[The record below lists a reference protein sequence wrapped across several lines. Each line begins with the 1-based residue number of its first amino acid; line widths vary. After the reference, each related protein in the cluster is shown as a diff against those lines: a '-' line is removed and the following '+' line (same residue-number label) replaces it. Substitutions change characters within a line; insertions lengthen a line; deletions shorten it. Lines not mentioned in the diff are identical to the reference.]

1 MPEIKF
7 HPDVSQE
14 VRTAYPWDEEQ
25 AQGVS
30 DDFLI
35 ELEYSFRLIRETP
48 NTWPAFS
55 ARTRRF
61 LLNKFPFSVIYTP
74 STEVISV
81 LAVIHNRKRPGYW
94 GGERE

>member
-14 VRTAYPWDEEQ
+14 VRTAYPLDEEQ
-25 AQGVS
+25 AKGLG

-35 ELEYSFRLIRETP
+35 ELEYSFRHIRNQP
-48 NTWPAFS
+48 NTWPVFS

-61 LLNKFPFSVIYTP
+61 LLNKFLFSIIYT
-74 STEVISV
+74 SSAEVIFV
-81 LAVIHNRKRPGYW
+81 LAVMHNRHNSGCW
-94 GGERE
+94 EERG

>member
-14 VRTAYPWDEEQ
+14 VRTAYQWYEEQ
-25 AQGVS
+25 AQGLG

-35 ELEYSFRLIRETP
+35 ELEYSFRLIREQP
-48 NTWPAFS
+48 NKWPAFS

-61 LLNKFPFSVIYTP
+61 LLRKFPFSVIYTS
-74 STEVISV
+74 STEVILV
-81 LAVIHNRKRPGYW
+81 LAVMHNRQKPGYW
-94 GGERE
+94 EEWG

>member
-1 MPEIKF
+1 MPDIKF

-14 VRTAYPWDEEQ
+14 VRTAYQWYEEQ
-25 AQGVS
+25 AQGLG

-35 ELEYSFRLIRETP
+35 ELEYSFKLIRKQP
-48 NTWPAFS
+48 NTWPVFS

-74 STEVISV
+74 STEVILV
-81 LAVIHNRKRPGYW
+81 LAVMHNRQKPRYW
-94 GGERE
+94 GERE